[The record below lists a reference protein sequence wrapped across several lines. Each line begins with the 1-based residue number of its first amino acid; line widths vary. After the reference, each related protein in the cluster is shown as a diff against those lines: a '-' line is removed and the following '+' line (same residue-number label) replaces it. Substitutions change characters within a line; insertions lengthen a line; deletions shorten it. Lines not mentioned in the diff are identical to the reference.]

1 MKKQILWIV
10 VDVAAAALI
19 LFGVW
24 GINYLIPQ
32 KGIHA
37 VPMQNSFKKV
47 RISHAGR
54 NDTHRNVRKPKR

>member
-1 MKKQILWIV
+1 MKKRILWIA

-32 KGIHA
+32 KGISA
-37 VPMQNSFKKV
+37 VPIQSSFTEN
-47 RISHAGR
+47 IESSG
-54 NDTHRNVRKPKR
+54 